1 MKAIKINIIQNDE
14 QRAEVARRIDEI
26 ESHPD
31 VVGLKR
37 LERDLLLALLGS
49 YDSGTN
55 KKVAHE

>member
-1 MKAIKINIIQNDE
+1 MKSIKINIIQNDE
-14 QRAEVARRIDEI
+14 QRAEVALRIDEI
-26 ESHPD
+26 ESQPG